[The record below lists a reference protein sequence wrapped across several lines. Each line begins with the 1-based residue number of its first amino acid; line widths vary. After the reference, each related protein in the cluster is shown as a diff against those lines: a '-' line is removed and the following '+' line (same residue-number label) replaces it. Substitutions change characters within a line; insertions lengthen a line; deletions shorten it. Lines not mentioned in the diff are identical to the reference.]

1 MQVES
6 ARRAVEPEK
15 KLARTQGPFREPTD
29 FSKPY
34 QFPSQYLSSQIQDQE
49 DDVRPN
55 TRKSMGLSLASNDS
69 LTKMAPLD
77 EFVKIESEMK
87 EADDDPNDRTVLNFH
102 KMLKIVKE
110 QLDDGSECRTVV
122 KEMTRHRYEHF
133 VLLISRT
140 HLHLMGIYLLK
151 ADLVRIEKLW
161 GSGPL
166 TVRPIEVDS
175 FWYYNV
181 MTKEFVGAQRRAFQ
195 TNLDA
200 VSL

>member
-1 MQVES
+1 MQTES
-6 ARRAVEPEK
+6 GQRVVEPEE
-15 KLARTQGPFREPTD
+15 KLVRTQRPFREPTD

-34 QFPSQYLSSQIQDQE
+34 HFPSQYLTSQVQDQE
-49 DDVRPN
+49 DEFRPKPK
-55 TRKSMGLSLASNDS
+55 KSVSLSLASNDS
-69 LTKMAPLD
+69 LAKIAPLD
-77 EFVKIESEMK
+77 EFMKMESEMK

-102 KMLKIVKE
+102 KMLRIVKE
-110 QLDDGSECRTVV
+110 QLDDGSECRAVV

-133 VLLISRT
+133 VLLISRP

-151 ADLVRIEKLW
+151 ADLARVEKLW

-166 TVRPIEVDS
+166 MIRPAEVDS

-181 MTKEFVGAQRRAFQ
+181 ITKEFVGAQRRAFQ